1 MGHKS
6 VFGSF
11 QQNSKLM
18 LKICVRHI
26 LLLLSNQNQW
36 IEVKRSNTLK
46 EVKPVENVS
55 RYLQGFLEIS
65 PVQKSFFNINC
76 ETMHMNT
83 RIFSDKRK
91 IISHGEIVSINWII
105 QVCLTLSKNV
115 RRVSFK
121 ERFAISKIWMKA
133 STIRKPKL

>member
-11 QQNSKLM
+11 QQNSKLI
-18 LKICVRHI
+18 LKICVREI

-55 RYLQGFLEIS
+55 RNLQSFLEIS
-65 PVQKSFFNINC
+65 LVQKSFFNIDC

-83 RIFSDKRK
+83 RILSDKRK
-91 IISHGEIVSINWII
+91 IISHGEIVTINWII